1 MNAINSD
8 PATNHVGFSGR
19 LKVALEF
26 RGFDTLESQVGHISA
41 MTGRSPRTARRW
53 LAGWEPTCLPERDG
67 FFKLCESLK
76 ASPSWILL
84 GHGHSPIEMALIKNM
99 RAMTEWEKTKFV
111 RFGIRLLNNDAK
123 AIRLSGMLEKGQIS
137 RHQLFSM
144 M

>member
-1 MNAINSD
+1 MNEINPEPS
-8 PATNHVGFSGR
+8 TNHAGFSGR

-53 LAGWEPTCLPERDG
+53 LAGWEPTYLPVRDE

-76 ASPSWILL
+76 ASPTWILL
-84 GHGHSPIEMALIKNM
+84 GQGPDPKEMELIEIM
-99 RAMTEWEKTKFV
+99 RAMTKWERTKFV
-111 RFGIRLLNNDAK
+111 RYGIRLLNNDAK
-123 AIRLSGMLEKGQIS
+123 AIRLSEMFEKGQIS